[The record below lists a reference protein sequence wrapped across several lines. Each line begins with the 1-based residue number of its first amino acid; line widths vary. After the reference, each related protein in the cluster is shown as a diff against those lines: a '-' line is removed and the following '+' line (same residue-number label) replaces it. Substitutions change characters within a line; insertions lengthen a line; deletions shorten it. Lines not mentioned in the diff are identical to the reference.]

1 MDTIYILSQVF
12 VVLAYAFNFSTYL
25 FRNRTLIVICNL
37 ISSCLSIVSLF
48 FLSAWTGLGNV
59 VIGVLRNVAFMIRDK
74 ACGKADYITKTDWC
88 IYAGIEV
95 ATITVGIL
103 TYAGIPSIIAMFS
116 MSANSLAITQKNP
129 FLYKIVNIPASLT
142 YVIYNFLITSYFGAI
157 CETVIFIT
165 IIVGIIRDSIYYKK
179 QNVSPF
185 DLKAINKLKKQQET
199 IENISP
205 KPEENVDNSL

>member
-25 FRNRTLIVICNL
+25 FRNRTLIVVCNFV
-37 ISSCLSIVSLF
+37 SCCFSMVSLL

-59 VIGVLRNVAFMIRDK
+59 VIGMFRNIAFMIRDK
-74 ACGKADYITKTDWC
+74 VKGKSDYITKTDWC

-95 ATITVGIL
+95 ATITVGVL
-103 TYAGIPSIIAMFS
+103 TYAGLPSIIAMFS

-142 YVIYNFLITSYFGAI
+142 YVLYNFLITSYFGAI

-165 IIVGIIRDSIYYKK
+165 IIVGIIRDNIYYKK

-185 DLKAINKLKKQQET
+185 DLRAINELKTK
-199 IENISP
+199 
-205 KPEENVDNSL
+205 KEEQVLEQKE